1 VLLLKIWD
9 SIQIPNVVGYEAT
22 FKYSKSI
29 SSKESPG
36 WSKLLSSDTYIW
48 LTAVASNYSQKAS
61 AVVQPKQAG
70 CGDKVAEGENSNGNR
85 A

>member
-9 SIQIPNVVGYEAT
+9 SIQIPDVVGYEAT

-48 LTAVASNYSQKAS
+48 LTAVASNYSQKGLHLTLFR
-61 AVVQPKQAG
+61 P
-70 CGDKVAEGENSNGNR
+70 ENFVSVFHT
-85 A
+85 